1 MAGLFINAESNRLE
15 QAHQAEMRDLD
26 DWWKKHLEQETRIS
40 EKEALARKKK
50 ADAALAAIKKKEAE
64 EVQRLKQLEQFQ
76 EHKRR
81 MKAKELEQQLAEA
94 VKKEAEKKRLM
105 EEEEKRL
112 ARKRREEDVRARYKD
127 SELQRQVVDSDMDLL
142 RAANSA
148 GLCRIIVDG
157 INPEGIGMSRTGVWT
172 VDRSG
177 INSWCDRCRNTVGN
191 RWMIGM

>member
-1 MAGLFINAESNRLE
+1 
-15 QAHQAEMRDLD
+15 MRDLD